1 MENVRV
7 TIVLFATLRQR
18 FGVRELEVECDG
30 TFRNLIENAAKELN
44 RGLLDYV
51 YDANRNKAREHI
63 IFSIN
68 GTIMEHIK
76 AEIEL
81 KEGDVVAIFPAIA
94 GG

>member
-1 MENVRV
+1 MNYYE
-7 TIVLFATLRQR
+7 
-18 FGVRELEVECDG
+18 
-30 TFRNLIENAAKELN
+30 AKELN

-68 GTIMEHIK
+68 GRTIEDMK

-81 KEGDVVAIFPAIA
+81 KEGDVVAIFPAIV